1 MSNKVSFLIVV
12 AAASIALT
20 FGVAGC
26 SKTNVADNGAQGQP
40 AQTDQSQDPAAT
52 ANLAPTDGTQATSN
66 NTQPQPVSQAPQQNY
81 QQPAPATQQNYQQP
95 APVQQASQ
103 DQSYSNNDSNATYQD
118 ASYGQPVLQAQ
129 QPPPPLPEYSQPPCP
144 GDGYLWTPGYWSYS
158 PQGYY
163 WVPGAWAWP
172 PQVGVLWT
180 PGYWGFLGGMYR
192 YNYGFWGPYIG
203 YYGGI
208 NYGFGYGGT
217 GYQGGYW
224 SGNRFNYNRSVN
236 NVNITNVNVYNR
248 TINNTTMDRASY
260 NGPGGVTR
268 QPLPAETAALREQR
282 IPPMTTQLQNQRSAA
297 QNRQQF
303 ASVNQG
309 RPAVLAATRPIP
321 AGRPIAPV
329 IPARTATQQQRAQA
343 QPQQQHAQPQQ
354 QEQRAQAQPQQ
365 QHAQPQQQQR
375 AQAQPQRAQAQPQRP
390 ATEEKNK

>member
-1 MSNKVSFLIVV
+1 MSNKLSSLIVL
-12 AAASIALT
+12 AATSIALT
-20 FGVAGC
+20 FGFAGC
-26 SKTNVADNGAQGQP
+26 NKTNIAENGAQSQP

-52 ANLAPTDGTQATSN
+52 ANLAPTDGTQATG
-66 NTQPQPVSQAPQQNY
+66 TDYQQQPVSQAPQQNY
-81 QQPAPATQQNYQQP
+81 QQPAPAQ
-95 APVQQASQ
+95 QQAPQSQ
-103 DQSYSNNDSNATYQD
+103 NYSNNDYDADYQAT
-118 ASYGQPVLQAQ
+118 SYNQPVLQAR

-180 PGYWGFLGGMYR
+180 PGYWGLFGGMYR
-192 YNYGFWGPYIG
+192 YNYGFWGQYVG

-224 SGNRFNYNRSVN
+224 RGNRFNYNRSVN

-248 TINNTTMDRASY
+248 TINNTTMNRASY

-268 QPLPAETAALREQR
+268 QPLQAENAALRQQR
-282 IPPMTTQLQNQRSAA
+282 IPPMTTQLQNQRAAA

-329 IPARTATQQQRAQA
+329 IPARTAA
-343 QPQQQHAQPQQ
+343 QPRP
-354 QEQRAQAQPQQ
+354 
-365 QHAQPQQQQR
+365 QPQQQQR
-375 AQAQPQRAQAQPQRP
+375 AQAQPQQHAQPQPQQRAQAQPQRP
-390 ATEEKNK
+390 AAEEKNK